1 MSSKQ
6 LIAGWVVGSA
16 LLLVSCWLCALN
28 ASVFWKLFVRKEN
41 APSWIPL
48 LGGMLGAFGLG
59 VIPLELAHRLCFL
72 PLLLDYGCLPG
83 LLHTVYALAAT
94 VVRERRH

>member
-1 MSSKQ
+1 MPPKH
-6 LIAGWVVGSA
+6 LIVAWGVGSV

-28 ASVFWKLFVRKEN
+28 ASVFWRIFVRKEH

-48 LGGMLGAFGLG
+48 LGGTLGAFGLG
-59 VIPLELAHRLCFL
+59 VIPVELAHRLCFL

-83 LLHTVYALAAT
+83 LLHTVYAHAARF
-94 VVRERRH
+94 VHERRH